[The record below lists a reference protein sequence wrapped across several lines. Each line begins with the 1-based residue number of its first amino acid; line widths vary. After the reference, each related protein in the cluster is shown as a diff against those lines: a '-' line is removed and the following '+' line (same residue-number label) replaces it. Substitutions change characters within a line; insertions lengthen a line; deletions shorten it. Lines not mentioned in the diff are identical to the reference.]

1 MIRDLVEKMF
11 WKYLRLQGLW
21 YLYQQRKF
29 FGRWLYLER
38 LQRGWSQ
45 SDLAFRARLGRQ
57 VVINL
62 ETGIWMVYSN
72 QQLHQYSSVLRRLSE
87 ALNIHLSVILQAAG
101 LLPGEKANEI
111 EFEDWFLPLAFL
123 DEDSRE
129 RVRQK
134 YLHQTS
140 QDGT

>member
-1 MIRDLVEKMF
+1 MIRNFLEKLF
-11 WKYLRLQGLW
+11 WMYLRLQGVW

-57 VVINL
+57 VVVNL
-62 ETGIWMVYSN
+62 ESAVWMVYSTR
-72 QQLHQYSSVLRRLSE
+72 QLKQYSSILRRLAE
-87 ALNIHLSVILQAAG
+87 ALNVHLSVILQAAG
-101 LLPGEKANEI
+101 LLPGEKVEEI

-123 DEDSRE
+123 DEDVRE
-129 RVRQK
+129 RVRQM
-134 YLHQTS
+134 YLNQTS
-140 QDGT
+140 KDGA

>member
-1 MIRDLVEKMF
+1 MIRDLLEKLM

-29 FGRWLYLER
+29 FARWLYLER

-57 VVINL
+57 VVANL
-62 ETGIWMVYSN
+62 EAGIWMVYSTR
-72 QQLHQYSSVLRRLSE
+72 QLHQYSSVLRRLSE
-87 ALNIHLSVILQAAG
+87 ALNVHLSVVLQAAG
-101 LLPGEKANEI
+101 LLPGEKAEEI

-123 DEDSRE
+123 DEGARE
-129 RVRQK
+129 RVRQM
-134 YLHQTS
+134 YMNQS
-140 QDGT
+140 NPG